1 MKSTILLAASFLLL
15 VLGADASP
23 LPLQNL
29 VVNGNFKSDLQGWRG
44 ARQNLVALRSEGGRT
59 WLAIT
64 NNGSVTQTIP
74 LDPEWE
80 CLHLA
85 MRMRVTDVVRGAEG
99 WHNARLAMSFSGQN
113 GKRLDPWPNVFSAQ
127 GTSDWVQ
134 YQRDFKIPAGAARL
148 EFSPSMFG
156 VSGCAEFADL
166 MVTVVRTRGGAA
178 IDLPLPA
185 GADDL
190 AATTNVWRQSSQ
202 TRETIC
208 LNGLWRFNPEFSEAP
223 KTPPGSNRGWGWF
236 KVPGVWPQS
245 SNGDQKFLMPPG
257 FDDADLLKLEQ
268 AWYQRPLNL
277 PASWNGRRIL
287 LDFTMVQTYA
297 RVLVDGHPAG
307 EVFFPGGLLDITALA
322 RPGGSQVLTVLLVAR
337 PLEREANVFMAPD
350 RIITSKASLKN
361 KGLTG
366 DVFLRSQP
374 MAEAL
379 GDVHVITSTRQ
390 NTIAFDTALSPTGRG
405 QRRLEARIYDQGK
418 LVQTFAGNLC
428 ETAVAQTGRIAFT
441 NAWADARRWDLDSPR
456 NLYTAVVTLRDE
468 KGKVVD
474 ESLPIQFGFRE
485 FWIQGRDFFLNG
497 SRIHLRPIFLK
508 NVAEGADAASV
519 EGSRNTCR
527 RLKEYGFN
535 AFITSNYS
543 FEPGEVSYLDGL
555 YQAADEEGVLSSFT
569 LPHAKDFGWKLNTP
583 EQLKRYR
590 VLCEWLVRR
599 AQNHP
604 GIILYAMTHNATGY
618 KGDQNPL
625 WMDGL
630 YSPDD
635 EWARTNPAKS
645 KNRQQALLAA
655 KAANEFDATRPVY
668 HHQSGNL
675 GELYTVNIYLN
686 WAPLQERSDWL
697 EHWGT
702 HGVKP
707 MFFVEWGLP
716 HVSSWSSFRGP
727 QFIWRFPA
735 PQSIWDSEFAAA
747 YLGQPAYQMT
757 PTKVKSMAWEE
768 DLWAGGKPMYW
779 SQLIRYFRSQDE
791 NYTQIQ
797 ALFAADNWRSHR
809 AWGISAMLPWDQE
822 NLWRLPAGAN
832 QPLPVKQP
840 YQGLQSPGIYPDQ
853 IFPVKS
859 EWLYC
864 RDVSKVKPS
873 ALGEIFLRWNQ
884 PLCAYLAGGEMFT
897 EKGHTFRAGDVIQ
910 KKLAI
915 LNDTRRS
922 VACRYQ
928 WSLAGT
934 TLRASGSATVEPGG
948 IAFQPVRITL
958 PPTLAA
964 GRYPLSASFDF
975 GPGGQQEDSLVID
988 ILPALAP
995 VVSQSRIALFDPKGD
1010 TGRLLQDLGIRFTQ
1024 AVPGQ
1029 PINGDVLVIGRQALS
1044 TNGPL
1049 PGFDQVAKG
1058 LKILVFEQDAEV
1070 LTSRFGFHINVQGL
1084 RQVFARVPS
1093 HPALTGLSDQLLC
1106 NWQGAATIVSPFFD
1120 LKSVEENDPKW
1131 NWCGFTNTRV
1141 WRAGN
1146 RGSVATVL
1154 IEKPPRGDYLPI
1166 VDGGFDL
1173 QFSPLLEYVAGD
1185 GRVIFCQLDVTGR
1198 TQSDPAAQ
1206 TLCANLLRY
1215 LKTARPS
1222 PARPTRVTGDSR
1234 VQNLLQQLGISTSAE
1249 PVANGRPANSLLV
1262 LGPGSTVPVDLRK
1275 QVEAGLNVL
1284 CLGLNQAEIDQA
1296 LPGLVR
1302 GRQAQTVSGGI
1313 ARYDLPALAGLSDAE
1328 LHWRTR
1334 PDLTALEEKTEQS
1347 NEALRVLPMGK
1358 GLVVF
1363 CQSAPWMFDY
1373 AKHPYLRTTY
1383 RRNVFLISRLLH
1395 NLGAAHPAPEL
1406 GGQTNLYIQKT
1417 QAEDDPYRYYRW

>member
-1 MKSTILLAASFLLL
+1 MKSTLLLAASCLMLA
-15 VLGADASP
+15 LGTDAAT
-23 LPLQNL
+23 LPAQNL
-29 VVNGNFKSDLQGWRG
+29 VINGDFKSDLQGWKG
-44 ARQNLVALRSEGGRT
+44 ARQNLVTLRSEGGNP

-64 NNGSVTQTIP
+64 NNGSVSQSIAMN
-74 LDPEWE
+74 PEWE
-80 CLHLA
+80 CLHVA
-85 MRMRVTDVVRGAEG
+85 MRMRVTDVVRGSES
-99 WHNARLAMSFSGQN
+99 WHNARLAMSFHDQN
-113 GKRLDPWPNVFSAQ
+113 GKRLEPWPSVFNAQ
-127 GTSDWVQ
+127 GTTDWVQ

-156 VSGCAEFADL
+156 VSGGAEFDDL
-166 MVTVVRTRGGAA
+166 TVTVVRTRGGEAV
-178 IDLPLPA
+178 DLPLPA

-190 AATTNVWRQSSQ
+190 ATTTNVWRQISK

-208 LNGLWRFNPEFSEAP
+208 LNGLWRFIPEFSETP
-223 KTPPGSNRGWGWF
+223 KTPPGSSHGWGWF

-257 FDDADLLKLEQ
+257 FDDADLSKVEQ
-268 AWYQRPLNL
+268 AWYHRPLNI
-277 PASWNGRRIL
+277 PANWAGRRVL

-297 RVLVDGHPAG
+297 RVLVDGRPAG

-322 RPGGSQVLTVLLVAR
+322 KPGTRQQLTILLVAR

-374 MAEAL
+374 VTEAI

-390 NTIAFDTALSPTGRG
+390 NTIAFDTALPQMSGG
-405 QRRLEARIYDQGK
+405 KRRLEARVYDQGK
-418 LVQTFAGNLC
+418 LVKTFTGNLMD
-428 ETAVAQTGRIAFT
+428 AGALKNGRATFT
-441 NAWADARRWDLDSPR
+441 NAWADARRWDLDTPQ

-468 KGKVVD
+468 QGKVVD

-508 NVAEGADAASV
+508 NVADGADAASV

-535 AFITSNYS
+535 AFITSNYD
-543 FEPGEVSYLDGL
+543 FQPGEVSYLDGL

-590 VLCEWLVRR
+590 TLCEWLVRR

-604 GIILYAMTHNATGY
+604 GIVLYAMTHNATGY

-630 YSPDD
+630 YTPDD
-635 EWARTNPAKS
+635 EWARTNPGKS

-655 KAANEFDATRPVY
+655 KTANEFDATRPVY

-686 WAPLQERSDWL
+686 WAPLQERSDWM

-702 HGVKP
+702 RGVKP

-735 PQSIWDSEFAAA
+735 PQQIWDSEFAAA

-768 DLWAGGKPMYW
+768 ELWAGGKPMYW

-822 NLWRLPAGAN
+822 NLWRIPAGAEP
-832 QPLPVKQP
+832 PLPVKQP
-840 YQGLQSPGIYPDQ
+840 YQSLQSPGIFPDQ

-859 EWLYC
+859 QWLYS
-864 RDVSKVKPS
+864 RDVSKVKSS
-873 ALGEIFLRWNQ
+873 ALGETFLRWNL
-884 PLCAYLAGGEMFT
+884 PLCAYIAGGEIFT
-897 EKGHTFRAGDVIQ
+897 EKGHNYRAGDVVQ

-915 LNDTRRS
+915 LNDTRKP
-922 VACRYQ
+922 VTCRYQ

-934 TLRASGSATVEPGG
+934 AIRGSGSTQIEPGG
-948 IAFQPVRITL
+948 ITFEPVKITL
-958 PPTLAA
+958 PPTLAT
-964 GRYPLSASFDF
+964 GRYIMSASFDF
-975 GPGGQQEDSLVID
+975 GPGGRQEDSLAID
-988 ILPALAP
+988 VVSAPAP
-995 VVSQSRIALFDPKGD
+995 VTGQSRIALFDSKGD
-1010 TGRLLQDLGIRFTQ
+1010 TGRLLQEMGISFTKV
-1024 AVPGQ
+1024 APGQ
-1029 PINGDVLVIGRQALS
+1029 PIDADVLVIGRQALQ

-1049 PGFDQVAKG
+1049 PGFAQVAKG
-1058 LKILVFEQDAEV
+1058 LKVLVFEQDAEV
-1070 LTSRFGFHINVQGL
+1070 LTSRFGFHINIQGL
-1084 RQVFARVPS
+1084 RQVFERVPS

-1106 NWQGAATIVSPFFD
+1106 NWQGAATLVPPYLD

-1166 VDGGFDL
+1166 VDAGFDL
-1173 QFSPLLEYVAGD
+1173 QFSPLLEYVEGN
-1185 GRVIFCQLDVTGR
+1185 GRVIFCQMDVTGR

-1206 TLCANLLRY
+1206 MLCANLMRY
-1215 LKTARPS
+1215 LKTAKPQ
-1222 PARPTRVTGDSR
+1222 PARTTRVAGDSR

-1249 PVANGRPANSLLV
+1249 PVANDKPANSLLV
-1262 LGPGSTVPVDLRK
+1262 LGPGSRAPADLRK

-1284 CLGLNQAEIDQA
+1284 SLGLNQAEINQA

-1302 GRQAQTVSGGI
+1302 GRQAQTVSTRI
-1313 ARYDLPALAGLSDAE
+1313 ARYDLPALSGISDAE

-1334 PDLTALEEKTEQS
+1334 PDIAALEEKSEQS
-1347 NEALRVLPMGK
+1347 NEALRVVPLGK
-1358 GLVVF
+1358 GLLVF
-1363 CQSAPWMFDY
+1363 CQAAPWMFDY
-1373 AKHPYLRTTY
+1373 AKQPYLRTTY

-1395 NLGAAHPAPEL
+1395 NLGAANPATKL
-1406 GGQTNLYIQKT
+1406 GAPTNLYLQIP